1 MRCCRGA
8 QGLLGEVF
16 VAYLGVIA
24 IWLHLN
30 HCAGRAAP
38 DQAQL
43 ALLQLAQH
51 CQLLLSA
58 RLQGQALSQ
67 YCSVVAPASGQQC
80 KLRTLQ
86 MANACWIGST
96 AAVDQTSRMRA
107 GIAGVW
113 SHAAHC
119 TQGDTDSLWTS
130 THCHQEGR
138 CKALSGCR
146 TAAHKKMGDLL
157 CKLDVVSALGV
168 QQRDVPQVALDGAD
182 ILHTGGAALSWLS

>member
-1 MRCCRGA
+1 MQCCGGA

-30 HCAGRAAP
+30 RCAGRVAP

-43 ALLQLAQH
+43 ALLQLVQH

-67 YCSVVAPASGQQC
+67 YCSVVALAS
-80 KLRTLQ
+80 
-86 MANACWIGST
+86 WT
-96 AAVDQTSRMRA
+96 AKDIADGKCMLDWQHCCCRSDHPHARRHSRCR
-107 GIAGVW
+107 

-182 ILHTGGAALSWLS
+182 ILHTGSAALLWLS